1 MGKIMKNSIE
11 YASDFFGRLKG
22 KFISET
28 PPNNDYNWDVTIP
41 PAETQYYAGFEI
53 QDATGVR
60 TTHLDTHARVDGG
73 ISTVLGAEKIIDGAP
88 VRNQLYINVLSDGTT
103 SYGVDDPSAFR
114 WAIGLNDAVIERG
127 TSGIWTYRKWSSGD
141 AECWGLIA
149 SKSYAMTGAWG
160 AGYYSQNNSVSFPS
174 GLFVSTPIA
183 SLNKCSTGNG
193 LEWISIYGIST
204 SSVTYYVCDTKSN
217 TASFAIAVYAKG
229 RWKNS

>member
-127 TSGIWTYRKWSSGD
+127 TSGIWTYRKWSSGV
-141 AECWGLIA
+141 AECWGTY
-149 SKSYAMTGAWG
+149 SKSVSHYNTVFGGYAYTSGVV
-160 AGYYSQNNSVSFPS
+160 NFPS
-174 GLFVSTPIA
+174 GLFVSAPMCTYTSRVNNGMA
-183 SLNKCSTGNG
+183 LTGTVTTN
-193 LEWISIYGIST
+193 LTKDSN
-204 SSVTYYVCDTKSN
+204 TYYTLAQSSGTQTCYWY
-217 TASFAIAVYAKG
+217 IYAVG
-229 RWKNS
+229 RHTS